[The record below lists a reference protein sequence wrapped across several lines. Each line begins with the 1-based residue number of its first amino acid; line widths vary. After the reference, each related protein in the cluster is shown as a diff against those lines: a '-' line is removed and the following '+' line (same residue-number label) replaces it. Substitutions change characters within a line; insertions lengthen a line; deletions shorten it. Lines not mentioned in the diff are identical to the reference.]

1 MTNLQR
7 LSGFAALVQVTLWA
21 ILLIIFFVV
30 LPRQGFLGW
39 DDFNNP
45 AKVASAPVAMSFIVW
60 SDLLF
65 GLTTLIS
72 VFVLYQHMRTRMP
85 LIVRRAV
92 TLLLIGAIGWF
103 IAHDL
108 GIHVIGWSAIE
119 RDPASTNYAMDRVL
133 WAFRNGVFFAV
144 SLLTFFATASTRK
157 HGQARPTGP
166 LVNSG

>member
-1 MTNLQR
+1 MTKLQK
-7 LSGFAALVQVTLWA
+7 LSRFAALVQATLWA

-39 DDFNNP
+39 EDFNNP
-45 AKVASAPVAMSFIVW
+45 AKVASAPVAMVFIVW

-65 GLTTLIS
+65 GLTMLIN
-72 VFVLYQHMRTRMP
+72 VFVFDQHMRTRMP
-85 LIVRRAV
+85 LTVRGAV
-92 TLLLIGAIGWF
+92 TIVLIGVVGWF

-144 SLLTFFATASTRK
+144 SILTVLATASTSK
-157 HGQARPTGP
+157 HGQAGSTGP
-166 LVNSG
+166 LANSG

>member
-1 MTNLQR
+1 MTNLQK
-7 LSGFAALVQVTLWA
+7 LSRFAALVQATLWA

-30 LPRQGFLGW
+30 LPRQGFLGL

-65 GLTTLIS
+65 GLTMLMS

-85 LIVRRAV
+85 LIVGGAV
-92 TLLLIGAIGWF
+92 TLVLIGAVGWF
-103 IAHDL
+103 IGHDIGFHL
-108 GIHVIGWSAIE
+108 IGWSAIE

-133 WAFRNGVFFAV
+133 WAFRNGVFLAV
-144 SLLTFFATASTRK
+144 SLLTFFATASTNK
-157 HGQARPTGP
+157 HGQAGSTGP
-166 LVNSG
+166 LANSG